1 VLAAVRWSLGRETFD
16 ILYIADYVT
25 VFRCLEKTVRN
36 QFYVR
41 EEIKIRLLSGNA
53 CYQCLQNNVSCRL
66 LYKDLKFKM
75 CKLVSR
81 IRGRTEA
88 EVVRERGAEGNM

>member
-1 VLAAVRWSLGRETFD
+1 VSAAVRWSWSREALAF
-16 ILYIADYVT
+16 LYVAHYVT
-25 VFRCLEKTVRN
+25 VFKCLEKTVRN

-41 EEIKIRLLSGNA
+41 EEIKIKLLSGNA

-66 LYKDLKFKM
+66 LSKDLNFKM

-81 IRGRTEA
+81 IKGRTEA
-88 EVVRERGAEGNM
+88 EVVREWGAEGNT

>member
-1 VLAAVRWSLGRETFD
+1 VLAAVRWSWSREAFD
-16 ILYIADYVT
+16 FLYIADFVT
-25 VFRCLEKTVRN
+25 VFKCLETTVRN

-41 EEIKIRLLSGNA
+41 EEIKIRLRSGNA

-66 LYKDLKFKM
+66 LSKDLKFKM

-81 IRGRTEA
+81 IKGRTEA
-88 EVVRERGAEGNM
+88 EVVREWGVEGNT